1 MLMNIPLPTS
11 KLSNRIPDQTFFACG
26 LARTSAVNWMWVPES
41 TQEKNYNLWWLS
53 IGNVQ
58 SLVLLAAL
66 PGRTLED
73 DTRQSYDYD

>member
-1 MLMNIPLPTS
+1 M
-11 KLSNRIPDQTFFACG
+11 R
-26 LARTSAVNWMWVPES
+26 VPES

>member
-1 MLMNIPLPTS
+1 
-11 KLSNRIPDQTFFACG
+11 
-26 LARTSAVNWMWVPES
+26 MWVPES
-41 TQEKNYNLWWLS
+41 TQGKNYNLWWLS

-58 SLVLLAAL
+58 SLVLLAVL